1 MSVER
6 GERGGPVRPQQ
17 PERAGLKAPAR
28 RLRIR
33 ELLEGSEFVDLGSLC
48 RELESSES
56 TVRRD
61 LIALEG
67 EGVLRRVHGGAL
79 SERSRP
85 PRADFAAHSRRMLP
99 EKQRIAKLTAALVED
114 GQTLLLDGGS
124 TAAAVAAELVDRTLR
139 VVTNSL
145 PIAEVLKNARRVDVT
160 LTGGYLDRQWG
171 VMLGPVC
178 EQMLGE
184 LAADVVV
191 MGMAGITERGFS
203 NNNALVVGS
212 ERKMIEVSRR
222 VIIVADHTKFGHA
235 AMMPV
240 APLDVADVVVSDT
253 ALATAHQTRLR
264 SHGIEVQLA

>member
-1 MSVER
+1 MAGARPAILGGTRPMS
-6 GERGGPVRPQQ
+6 
-17 PERAGLKAPAR
+17 LKATAR

-33 ELLEGSEFVDLGSLC
+33 ELLEGREFVDLGSLC
-48 RELESSES
+48 RELASSES

-61 LIALEG
+61 LIALEAD
-67 EGVLRRVHGGAL
+67 GVLRRVHGGAL
-79 SERSRP
+79 CERSRP
-85 PRADFAAHSRRMLP
+85 PRADFASHSRRMLE
-99 EKQRIAKLTAALVED
+99 EKRRIARLTASLVED

-124 TAAAVAAELVDRTLR
+124 TAAAVAAELVGRALR

-145 PIAEVLKNARRVDVT
+145 PIADVLKDARRVDVT

-191 MGMAGITERGFS
+191 MGIGGITEKGFS
-203 NNNALVVGS
+203 NNNPLVVGS
-212 ERKMIEVSRR
+212 ERKMIEVSRK
-222 VIIVADHTKFGHA
+222 VVIVADHTKFGHA

-240 APLDVADVVVSDT
+240 APLAVADVVVSDSG
-253 ALATAHQTRLR
+253 LAPAHQARLR
-264 SHGIEVQLA
+264 SHGIEVRLA

>member
-1 MSVER
+1 MSVEQ
-6 GERGGPVRPQQ
+6 GERGGAVRPHEL
-17 PERAGLKAPAR
+17 ERAGLKAPAR

-33 ELLEGSEFVDLGSLC
+33 ELLEASEFVDLGSLC
-48 RELESSES
+48 RELDSSES

-61 LIALEG
+61 LSALEH
-67 EGVLRRVHGGAL
+67 EGILRRVHGGAL
-79 SERSRP
+79 SERTRP
-85 PRADFAAHSRRMLP
+85 PRADFASHSRRMLL

-145 PIAEVLKNARRVDVT
+145 PIAEVLKDARRVDVT

-191 MGMAGITERGFS
+191 MGIGGITERGFS
-203 NNNALVVGS
+203 NNNPLVVGS

-240 APLDVADVVVSDT
+240 APLDVADAVVSDT
-253 ALATAHQTRLR
+253 GLAQAHQARLR
-264 SHGIEVQLA
+264 SHGIEVHLA